1 MKKKYVLKIGL
12 LLLVAFVIGYVVH
25 TFIMIG

>member
-12 LLLVAFVIGYVVH
+12 LLLAAFVIGYVVH